1 METTKNISVARD
13 AATLH
18 LVLEMSRHLDASQ
31 PLKDRGSLIKGQD
44 LGVILMTDLE
54 KRFV

>member
-1 METTKNISVARD
+1 METTKNISAARD

-31 PLKDRGSLIKGQD
+31 PLNDRGSLIKDQD